1 MCDRDLAKPLTSR
14 IDNIKVKID
23 VNESAAVGALENPR
37 LLTDPQSSHHTSQ
50 RCSMTRA
57 SAHSRNPKPAHHRQ
71 TGRRRYA
78 LVAAALLV
86 TGAATACASNSTGTA
101 NANCDTTPYDAAI
114 TAYTSGDVIGKGPY
128 GETSVPATSIE
139 LTDAEVTQIRA
150 MNSTA
155 AVVMHF
161 SGDSWSN
168 AQVEALKAEFDR
180 LGIRIVAQTD
190 AQADPA
196 KQFSDIETA
205 LSARPNIIVSI
216 PSLDPVA
223 LAPAYRKAAD
233 AGVKIVFMENPA
245 ENFQPGQ
252 DYVSVVATDNY
263 GAGVLGA
270 HQLAKALCGRGE
282 VGVIHHG
289 AQAPTNVLR
298 EQGFTETIAKDYPD
312 IDIVENKG
320 LLGPDW
326 KGEGNSNVNAW
337 LTKHPQLGG
346 VWCFFDAPC
355 EGAIDA
361 ARASGRDSLAVTTV
375 DLGNNVAI
383 DMAQNGFVAGIA
395 AAQPYDQGTVEA
407 KLAAY
412 ALLGKPAPAFVELPS
427 LPVTRD
433 NLVDSWKSLY
443 HSDAPSDLQQAL
455 DSGR

>member
-1 MCDRDLAKPLTSR
+1 
-14 IDNIKVKID
+14 
-23 VNESAAVGALENPR
+23 
-37 LLTDPQSSHHTSQ
+37 
-50 RCSMTRA
+50 MTRA
-57 SAHSRNPKPAHHRQ
+57 SAHSRNPQPDHPSRP
-71 TGRRRYA
+71 GRRRYA
-78 LVAAALLV
+78 LMAAALLV
-86 TGAATACASNSTGTA
+86 SGAATACGSHADGSAGA
-101 NANCDTTPYDAAI
+101 HCDTTSYDAAI
-114 TAYTSGDVIGKGPY
+114 AAYTNGDVIGKGPN
-128 GETSVPATSIE
+128 GETSTPPTSIE
-139 LTDAEVTQIRA
+139 LTDAEVAQVRA
-150 MNSTA
+150 MNATA

-168 AQVEALKAEFDR
+168 AQVDALKAEFDK
-180 LGIRIVAQTD
+180 LGVRIVAQTD

-205 LSARPNIIVSI
+205 LSAKPNVMVSI

-245 ENFQPGQ
+245 NNFQPGR
-252 DYVSVVATDNY
+252 DYVSVIATDNY

-270 HQLAKALCGRGE
+270 HQLAKQLCGSGE
-282 VGVIHHG
+282 VGVIYHG

-298 EQGFTETIAKDYPD
+298 ERGFTETIEKTYPD

-337 LTKHPQLGG
+337 LTKHPELGG

-361 ARASGRDSLAVTTV
+361 ARASGRDNLAVTTV
-375 DLGNNVAI
+375 DLGDNVAI
-383 DMAQNGFVAGIA
+383 DMAQNGFIDGIA

-412 ALLGKPAPAFVELPS
+412 ALLGKPAPAFVEFPS

-433 NLVDSWKSLY
+433 NLVDSWTSLY
-443 HSDAPSDLQQAL
+443 HSDAPP
-455 DSGR
+455 

>member
-1 MCDRDLAKPLTSR
+1 
-14 IDNIKVKID
+14 
-23 VNESAAVGALENPR
+23 
-37 LLTDPQSSHHTSQ
+37 
-50 RCSMTRA
+50 MTRA
-57 SAHSRNPKPAHHRQ
+57 SVRSRNPKPDHPSQ
-71 TGRRRYA
+71 PGRRRSA
-78 LVAAALLV
+78 LMAAALLV
-86 TGAATACASNSTGTA
+86 TGAATACTSNAAGSAG
-101 NANCDTTPYDAAI
+101 ANCDTTTYDGAI
-114 TAYTSGDVIGKGPY
+114 AAYTSGDVIGKGPN
-128 GETSVPATSIE
+128 GEISVPATSIE
-139 LTDAEVTQIRA
+139 LTDAEVAQVRA
-150 MNSTA
+150 MNATA

-161 SGDSWSN
+161 SGDSWSK
-168 AQVEALKAEFDR
+168 AQVDALKAEFDK

-205 LSARPNIIVSI
+205 LSAKPNVMVSI
-216 PSLDPVA
+216 PSLDPIA

-245 ENFQPGQ
+245 KNFQPGQ
-252 DYVSVVATDNY
+252 DYVAVVATDNY

-282 VGVIHHG
+282 VGVIYHG

-298 EQGFTETIAKDYPD
+298 EQGFTETVEKNYPD

-337 LTKHPQLGG
+337 LTKHPRLGG

-361 ARASGRDSLAVTTV
+361 ARASGRDDLAVTTV

-383 DMAQNGFVAGIA
+383 DMAQNGFVNGIA
-395 AAQPYDQGTVEA
+395 AAQPYDQGAVEA

-455 DSGR
+455 DSSR

>member
-1 MCDRDLAKPLTSR
+1 MSQPLSEPSKPTLADRPTVFPSHITEVQHD
-14 IDNIKVKID
+14 
-23 VNESAAVGALENPR
+23 PR
-37 LLTDPQSSHHTSQ
+37 VRTQ
-50 RCSMTRA
+50 
-57 SAHSRNPKPAHHRQ
+57 PKPQ
-71 TGRRRYA
+71 TGTSPSDRPPPIR